1 MLFYCSM
8 NKADRMNAIMQTL
21 QISKAASVQE
31 LSEQLK
37 VSHMT
42 VRRDLVSLVQSE
54 KVRVLHGSV
63 ILHPKS
69 DARQNESYYSLIAA
83 GAEHPECKR
92 RIGQLAASLIE
103 PEDTLLIDV
112 GSTTEYLAKYLPDAF
127 AYTVL
132 CFSLNV
138 VSETVRRRNCK
149 TLFAGGLFH
158 ENTLMFEG
166 PESLEMIRSF
176 RATKAFISAS
186 GANSQFG
193 VTCMNSYE
201 RETKKAII
209 QSSLKKILLV
219 DSSKFGVI
227 RSDYFAAL
235 SDFDE
240 IVTDSGISKEY
251 SEGIERLGIVLRIA

>member
-1 MLFYCSM
+1 M
-8 NKADRMNAIMQTL
+8 NRSERLNMIMQTL

-42 VRRDLVSLVQSE
+42 VRRDLASLAKSE
-54 KVRVLHGSV
+54 KVRMLHGSV

-69 DARQNESYYSLIAA
+69 DIRETESYYSLIAA
-83 GAEHPECKR
+83 GAEHPELKR

-103 PEDTLLIDV
+103 PEDTLIIDV
-112 GSTTEYLAKYLPDAF
+112 GSTTEYLARYLPENVE
-127 AYTVL
+127 YTVL

-138 VSETVRRRNCK
+138 VSETVRRKNCK
-149 TLFAGGLFH
+149 TLFAGGLYH
-158 ENTLMFEG
+158 ENTMMFES
-166 PESLEMIRSF
+166 PEALSMIGAF

-209 QSSLKKILLV
+209 QSSMKKILLV

-227 RSDYFAAL
+227 RSDYFAEL
-235 SDFDE
+235 HDFDE
-240 IVTDSGISKEY
+240 IVTDSGISTEY
-251 SEGIERLGIVLRIA
+251 AEIIRKMGIDLRIA

>member
-1 MLFYCSM
+1 
-8 NKADRMNAIMQTL
+8 MNAIMQTL

>member
-1 MLFYCSM
+1 M
-8 NKADRMNAIMQTL
+8 NKAQRLNAIVQTL
-21 QISKAASVQE
+21 QITRAASVHE

-42 VRRDLVSLVQSE
+42 VRRDLTTLVADE
-54 KVRVLHGSV
+54 KVKIFHGSV

-69 DARQNESYYSLIAA
+69 DPDGRESYYSLIAA
-83 GAEHPECKR
+83 GAEHPELKR

-112 GSTTEYLAKYLPDAF
+112 GSTTEYLAKYLPRDF
-127 AYTVL
+127 SYTVL

-138 VSETVRRRNCK
+138 VSEAVRRGNCK
-149 TLFAGGLFH
+149 TLFGGGAYH

-166 PESLEMIRSF
+166 RESLDMIRNF

-186 GANSQFG
+186 GVTGQFG

-201 RETKKAII
+201 RETKKAIL
-209 QSSLKKILLV
+209 QSSVRKILLV

-227 RSDYFAAL
+227 RSDYFAEL
-235 SDFDE
+235 SAFDE
-240 IVTDSGISKEY
+240 IVTDAGIPEEY
-251 SEGIERLGIVLRIA
+251 ATSITDQGTTLRIA

>member
-69 DARQNESYYSLIAA
+69 DARQNEIYYSLIAA